1 MANGPIKD
9 LVRKVR
15 KKRATGGHS
24 EPTVTKDKFQ
34 KRRRRSVVKTKGQ
47 DKPNVL
53 YSGEGAT
60 KTRTVTKFKKGG
72 NVVTKTRMVHYDD
85 RGDKNYQKGRV
96 TKTKTTENPWGQKTT
111 KEIIKGRT
119 TRNLPRRTRK
129 NITYSGPGSRY

>member
-53 YSGEGAT
+53 YSGEADQLL
-60 KTRTVTKFKKGG
+60 FYQISYL
-72 NVVTKTRMVHYDD
+72 NVPKA
-85 RGDKNYQKGRV
+85 
-96 TKTKTTENPWGQKTT
+96 
-111 KEIIKGRT
+111 
-119 TRNLPRRTRK
+119 
-129 NITYSGPGSRY
+129 